1 LQRSESIETN
11 LIRRSGGQYYKTDY
25 IYGCWRSMTDGFRC
39 ILRCIGRIICSF
51 GRRTGMRTYWRM
63 DYVYTDGLRCML
75 RCIYGCN
82 CAAYCDAYERT
93 YRGRMAYTDVIAMH
107 IYGVEVAYAY
117 CGAYMWRW
125 DSVFV
130 AMR

>member
-1 LQRSESIETN
+1 
-11 LIRRSGGQYYKTDY
+11 
-25 IYGCWRSMTDGFRC
+25 MTDG
-39 ILRCIGRIICSF
+39 LRCIGRIICSF

-82 CAAYCDAYERT
+82 CDAYERT

-107 IYGVEVAYAY
+107 IYGVEVAY
-117 CGAYMWRW
+117 MWRW

>member
-1 LQRSESIETN
+1 RNVTGVQTCALPI
-11 LIRRSGGQYYKTDY
+11 Y
-25 IYGCWRSMTDGFRC
+25 IYGCWRSMTDGLRC
-39 ILRCIGRIICSF
+39 ILRCMLRCIGRIICSF

-75 RCIYGCN
+75 RCILRCIYGCN
-82 CAAYCDAYERT
+82 CVHMS
-93 YRGRMAYTDVIAMH
+93 GH
-107 IYGVEVAYAY
+107 IGAEWRISGDEV
-117 CGAYMWRW
+117 AYMWRW